1 MVKVDK
7 LAVIPLALAVVACGL
22 LGPTPPAASTAITAP
37 SSPAPATPTSGAT
50 PLPLPP
56 EAILVGTPGNGSR
69 LVGTVHL
76 DGEAE
81 PTFEQHLVVQV
92 VALDEEPFAVLA
104 QQSVI
109 IGAEA
114 GRRGPFTVDLDFDLS
129 AAAERPGAINVFSV
143 SARDGGVTHL
153 TSIQVTLAAS
163 GESTILPNDGVD
175 ERIAIFEPSPGA
187 VLTGGLAHVEGFAL
201 ASFEQTLLVEILDVD
216 GNVVGSMPVTVQA
229 PDMGIP
235 GPFAVDVPYTLAA
248 SGPGR
253 IVVRDISVAFG
264 QDLHL
269 ASVDVDVEP

>member
-1 MVKVDK
+1 MLKVDR
-7 LAVIPLALAVVACGL
+7 LAVIALALAVVACGSL
-22 LGPTPPAASTAITAP
+22 EPTPPPGPTATAALPTAGTP
-37 SSPAPATPTSGAT
+37 SPEATPQPVPA
-50 PLPLPP
+50 
-56 EAILVGTPGNGSR
+56 EAIQVRTPGNGSR
-69 LVGTVHL
+69 LVASVHV

-92 VALDEEPFAVLA
+92 MALDEEPFAVLA

-114 GRRGPFTVDLDFDLS
+114 GSRGPFAADLGFDLG
-129 AAAERPGAINVFSV
+129 AAPERPGAINVFSV
-143 SARDGGVTHL
+143 SPRDGGVTHL

-163 GESTILPNDGVD
+163 GESAVLPNEGAD

-187 VLTGGLAHVEGFAL
+187 ALTGGLAHVEGFAL
-201 ASFEQTLLVEILDVD
+201 ASFEQTLLVEVVDVD

-235 GPFAVDVPYTLAA
+235 GPFAVDVPYAVAA